1 MPNSLRDCILQ
12 PVPKPGKDPSRNSD
26 NYRPI
31 ALALTLSKVF
41 ELCLL
46 NEYRASFTTSSLQ
59 FGFKRGFSA
68 DLCTGLIKNVIARYC
83 NNGSTVHGCFLD
95 ASIDHSLLFRKL
107 LQRHL
112 SPVVVRILLSW
123 YMNQRA
129 TVLWNGSL
137 SHKFSISNGVRQG
150 GVLSPILFTIYI
162 DDLLIELEKQGIG
175 CFWRHFFVGAVCY
188 ADDIALIA
196 PSQSALRL
204 MLRTCSE
211 FASSHSLIFNSS
223 KTQLIEFSCCPSS
236 RCGLAD
242 FSFNGEKL
250 RYSKTVKHLGH
261 ILSND
266 LSDNPDII
274 AVKQP
279 MCRKANQMLTV
290 FGSCDPHTKSK
301 LMQSFCLSLYGSAL
315 WAASSS
321 ELHSL
326 AVSFNNI
333 LRGLV
338 QSPCGKINVIMTL
351 GGRGSWPMTFTTAL
365 SAVFSFSCDY
375 AFLWLNKS
383 RHTSSSVKICIFVTA
398 VSSTK

>member
-1 MPNSLRDCILQ
+1 
-12 PVPKPGKDPSRNSD
+12 
-26 NYRPI
+26 
-31 ALALTLSKVF
+31 
-41 ELCLL
+41 
-46 NEYRASFTTSSLQ
+46 
-59 FGFKRGFSA
+59 
-68 DLCTGLIKNVIARYC
+68 
-83 NNGSTVHGCFLD
+83 
-95 ASIDHSLLFRKL
+95 
-107 LQRHL
+107 
-112 SPVVVRILLSW
+112 
-123 YMNQRA
+123 MNQWA

-162 DDLLIELEKQGIG
+162 DDLLVELEKQGVG

-211 FASSHSLIFNSS
+211 FASSHSLIFNTS
-223 KTQLIEFSCCPSS
+223 KTQLVEFSYCPSS

-250 RYSKTVKHLGH
+250 RYLKTVKHLGH

-274 AVKQP
+274 AVKQS
-279 MCRKANQMLTV
+279 MCRKANHMLTV
-290 FGSCDPHTKSK
+290 FGSCDPHTKCK

-333 LRGLV
+333 LRKIWGLPRRCHTAILHCV
-338 QSPCGKINVIMTL
+338 GGLQGIHNIVITRSNKLISSAQKAGSCLLAEVFTEASTL
-351 GGRGSWPMTFTTAL
+351 MYT
-365 SAVFSFSCDY
+365 SFGYNHRY
-375 AFLWLNKS
+375 AARHWKS
-383 RHTSSSVKICIFVTA
+383 YSEGE
-398 VSSTK
+398 

>member
-1 MPNSLRDCILQ
+1 ML
-12 PVPKPGKDPSRNSD
+12 
-26 NYRPI
+26 I
-31 ALALTLSKVF
+31 ALAPTLSKVF

-95 ASIDHSLLFRKL
+95 ASKAFDRVDHSLLFRKL

-175 CFWRHFFVGAVCY
+175 CFWRHFFIGAVCY

-196 PSQSALRL
+196 PSQSALQL

-211 FASSHSLIFNSS
+211 FASSHSLIFNTS

-236 RCGLAD
+236 WCGLAD

-261 ILSND
+261 I
-266 LSDNPDII
+266 
-274 AVKQP
+274 
-279 MCRKANQMLTV
+279 
-290 FGSCDPHTKSK
+290 
-301 LMQSFCLSLYGSAL
+301 
-315 WAASSS
+315 
-321 ELHSL
+321 
-326 AVSFNNI
+326 
-333 LRGLV
+333 
-338 QSPCGKINVIMTL
+338 
-351 GGRGSWPMTFTTAL
+351 
-365 SAVFSFSCDY
+365 
-375 AFLWLNKS
+375 
-383 RHTSSSVKICIFVTA
+383 
-398 VSSTK
+398 